1 MRSATAR
8 KAPRTSATADFPEP
22 IRRSASR
29 VDGTGTGAL
38 GPSAVTDGCG
48 VAGGRGFAGG
58 RGGGAVVR
66 TGRETGAGGSAS
78 GAAAA
83 VAGVGSA
90 AGGGAHRFVASQADG
105 G

>member
-8 KAPRTSATADFPEP
+8 KAPRTSATTDLPEP

-38 GPSAVTDGCG
+38 GPGAVTDGRG
-48 VAGGRGFAGG
+48 IAGGRWLAGG

-66 TGRETGAGGSAS
+66 AGREAGAGGSAS
-78 GAAAA
+78 GTAVA
-83 VAGVGSA
+83 VAGAGSA
-90 AGGGAHRFVASQADG
+90 PGGGAHRFVASQADG